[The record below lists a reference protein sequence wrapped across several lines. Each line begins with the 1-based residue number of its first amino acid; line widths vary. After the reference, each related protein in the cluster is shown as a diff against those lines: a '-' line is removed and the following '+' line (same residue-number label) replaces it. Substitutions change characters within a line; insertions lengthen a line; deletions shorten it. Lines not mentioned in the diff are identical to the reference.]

1 MAQGFVH
8 TVNRNGRW
16 ENTIEGDDGAVSAS
30 QETKAAL
37 VAAGRAEALRRK
49 TEHVIH
55 RADGSIE
62 ERDSYGNDPRHGPG

>member
-1 MAQGFVH
+1 MAQGFVR

-30 QETKAAL
+30 QETK
-37 VAAGRAEALRRK
+37 ALRRK